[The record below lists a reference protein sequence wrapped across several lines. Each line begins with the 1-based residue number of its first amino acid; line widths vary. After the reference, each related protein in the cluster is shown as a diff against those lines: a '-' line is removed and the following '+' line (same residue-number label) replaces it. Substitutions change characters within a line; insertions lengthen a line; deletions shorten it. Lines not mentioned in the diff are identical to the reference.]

1 MLWESNRGF
10 SALISNLKFKISKQF
25 LMFKFLIFEINPK
38 HQILKILSFQAATWN
53 PELVSNSTLIAIK
66 N

>member
-38 HQILKILSFQAATWN
+38 HQILKILSFQAATRQSRVN
-53 PELVSNSTLIAIK
+53 
-66 N
+66 